1 MSDLDKELEKAIAES
16 EADAARGSVPPGG
29 EPPGS
34 ERPVEAVQAV
44 PLAPKPTPRRNLGLL
59 LGLLVIGG
67 GVLAL
72 VMTSANKAAIYS
84 VPTDELVAHKSD
96 YAARN
101 VRVEGTL
108 VKGSLRQRAEPC
120 EYRFTI
126 EKNGKRLP
134 VRFPQCVV
142 PDTFR
147 DAPGMDV
154 QVTAEGRL
162 SDEGHFEATNIM
174 AKCPSKYEM
183 QEKAAKGEK
192 APHAVY
198 GMPPADEPGAQV
210 PGAQAPAAPAPVMP
224 APAAQTPEAH

>member
-16 EADAARGSVPPGG
+16 EADAGRGSVPPAG
-29 EPPGS
+29 
-34 ERPVEAVQAV
+34 ERPVEAVPAGRL
-44 PLAPKPTPRRNLGLL
+44 PPKPTPRRNLGLL

-67 GVLAL
+67 GVLTL
-72 VMTSANKAAIYS
+72 VMTSANQAAIYS
-84 VPTDELVAHKSD
+84 VPTDELVSHQAD

-108 VKGSLRQRAEPC
+108 VKGSLKQRAEPC
-120 EYRFTI
+120 EYRYFI
-126 EKNGKRLP
+126 EKNDKRLA

-162 SDEGHFEATNIM
+162 SPEGHFEATNIM

-192 APHAVY
+192 APHAMY
-198 GMPPADEPGAQV
+198 GTDAPAAPGAALAA
-210 PGAQAPAAPAPVMP
+210 PAAAPAAPA
-224 APAAQTPEAH
+224 APAAQP

>member
-16 EADAARGSVPPGG
+16 EADAGRGSA
-29 EPPGS
+29 PPGS
-34 ERPVEAVQAV
+34 ERPVEAVQAT

-67 GVLAL
+67 GVLAP

-84 VPTDELVAHKSD
+84 VPTDELVAHKAD

-198 GMPPADEPGAQV
+198 GMPPAGEPGTQA
-210 PGAQAPAAPAPVMP
+210 PGAAVQAPTVQAPAVQAPAAPASP
-224 APAAQTPEAH
+224 